1 MHNGRHERKTK
12 QMTFSEYR
20 IAVIAALKD
29 MHRNGS
35 TAKLEKLANE
45 YPEYEQRME
54 NGEGRLTMADFAD
67 IA

>member
-1 MHNGRHERKTK
+1 
-12 QMTFSEYR
+12 MTFSEYR

-45 YPEYEQRME
+45 YPDYEQRME

>member
-45 YPEYEQRME
+45 YPDYDRRME
-54 NGEGRLTMADFAD
+54 EGESPLTKEDFA
-67 IA
+67 